1 MGRGGSR
8 FVGNRCKHKRM
19 DENDDG
25 DALLLSDFVILIA
38 GFVVVVRV
46 VGHAKYK
53 AKHGNEDMTTEKS
66 TTKLK

>member
-1 MGRGGSR
+1 
-8 FVGNRCKHKRM
+8 M

-38 GFVVVVRV
+38 GVVVVVRV

-53 AKHGNEDMTTEKS
+53 AKHGN
-66 TTKLK
+66 